1 MKKLKDAAFWQRVK
15 TDAAY
20 EHLRTMIRT
29 MYEESRYAG
38 TIPELGFQR
47 RTRFDRDGDRTEFDG
62 EYFRRRK
69 LLSASAIM
77 ALIYPEEPQY
87 LEELQEI
94 IWAVC
99 GEFSWVIP
107 AHEKFSTGDAND
119 FIDLFSAE
127 TAFSL
132 AEISYAL
139 GERLHPRMHHRIRK
153 EVKWRILRNL
163 ERETLMWEHSEN
175 NWASV
180 CGCNVGGAVLYLFP
194 EEFPRFL
201 KRLQNAAFPSFYASY
216 PEEGTCLEGLGYWH
230 YGFGT
235 FVWFA
240 ELVREYTDGSVD
252 LLQGEKTARMA
263 GFGRRCFLRG
273 DTLINFG
280 EAPRHGRLNA
290 GLMTCLRTRL
300 PGAVKPVPAWMTDVW
315 PGNTPW
321 LELTRNLIWLDTA
334 PAEGTFEPESMD
346 LPDSKQMLVA
356 TGKYS
361 LAVRGGDNDVE
372 LGQHCDVGNFIL
384 STDEGQIFCDF
395 GSGPYTRDYFD
406 PAYRRD
412 YFNVGSQGHSVP
424 ILNGETQL
432 LGKEYC
438 GTISHAGNVIT
449 VEMAD
454 AYKIESISRF
464 TRTFTHTENAVT
476 LTDSF
481 DPDYDSIT
489 ERFVTL
495 LRPTAEDGVIHIG
508 ASALEYDPTLAPIIQ
523 PHSVKD
529 HDGFPETLYTVD
541 FDLPKGLDRVTFV
554 IRP

>member
-1 MKKLKDAAFWQRVK
+1 MKILKEAAFWQHVK

-29 MYEESRYAG
+29 MYEENRYEGA
-38 TIPELGFQR
+38 IPELGFKS

-62 EYFRRRK
+62 EFFRRRK

-77 ALIYPEEPQY
+77 ALIYPEEEQY

-132 AEISYAL
+132 AEIGYAL
-139 GERLHPRMHHRIRK
+139 GERLHPRIHHRIRK
-153 EVKWRILRNL
+153 EVKWRILRNM
-163 ERETLMWEHSEN
+163 ERETMLWEHAEN

-180 CGCNVGGAVLYLFP
+180 CGTNVVGAVLYLFP
-194 EEFPRFL
+194 EKFPAL
-201 KRLQNAAFPSFYASY
+201 LQRLQETAFPSFFRSY
-216 PEEGTCLEGLGYWH
+216 SAEGTCLEGLGYWH

-240 ELVREYTDGSVD
+240 ELVREYTRGETD
-252 LLQGEKTARMA
+252 LLTGEKTGRMA

-280 EAPRHGRLNA
+280 EAPSHGRLDA

-300 PGAVKPVPAWMTDVW
+300 PEAVKPVPHRMTDIW

-321 LELTRNLIWLDTA
+321 LELTRNLIWLDPA
-334 PAEGTFEPESMD
+334 PTDGQFEPESMD

-372 LGQHCDVGNFIL
+372 LGQHCDVGNFIF

-406 PAYRRD
+406 PAYRRT

-424 ILNGETQL
+424 ILNGETQG

-454 AYKIESISRF
+454 AYKTEGIRRF

-495 LRPTAEDGVIHIG
+495 RRPEAENGVIRIG
-508 ASALEYDPTLAPIIQ
+508 SSRLEYDAALAPIIQ
-523 PHSVKD
+523 PHSLKN
-529 HDGFPETLYTVD
+529 HAGEAEILWSID
-541 FDLPKGLDRVTFV
+541 FDLPKGLDHVTFV